1 MYRPS
6 CRHRPT
12 HFLAVL
18 ELLRRLC
25 IHDHPLPHHLRLTG
39 GEREEGGGQKRNER
53 VKDKGGVEGGREGG
67 EELKKETQDRGG
79 MKGSDRDEK
88 RKTER

>member
-1 MYRPS
+1 MRG
-6 CRHRPT
+6 R
-12 HFLAVL
+12 
-18 ELLRRLC
+18 
-25 IHDHPLPHHLRLTG
+25 
-39 GEREEGGGQKRNER
+39 REEGGGRKRNER